1 MRLKVKF
8 LPVGLGWCLGLTAL
22 LIIAGVVLQPAA
34 PVEAKPTFLARA
46 VARYP
51 HIAGSRLDG
60 CILCHRGGLADG
72 ERNAFATDFEEN
84 GYDYAAI
91 ETLDSDGDGFTNLEE
106 FEARTFPG
114 NPKSL
119 PGSKA
124 AAAKPVLEP
133 ASVLC
138 RLDGQQEPLSIMAG
152 FSLQTRLPG
161 LERNDLLRS
170 LILAWTLPQPLPPLN
185 GDADRG
191 RALFEAT
198 TLGANNTLGCSTCH
212 LPDQTTSLGPSR
224 FGMAYRSA
232 TTVRLPVYSGQATTA
247 EAYLLESLINPNLYV
262 MPAFPP
268 GQMPNSYAQDL
279 TPQEIAD
286 LVAYML
292 TLQ

>member
-1 MRLKVKF
+1 MR
-8 LPVGLGWCLGLTAL
+8 PRIAPARVGFGWWLGFTTL
-22 LIIAGVVLQPAA
+22 LLLAGIIFQPAA
-34 PVEAKPTFLARA
+34 VVHAKPPFLAKA
-46 VARYP
+46 VASYP

-60 CILCHRGGLADG
+60 CILCHRDGIGDG

-84 GYDYAAI
+84 GYDFAAI
-91 ETLDSDGDGFTNLEE
+91 ETFDSDGDGFTNLEE

-119 PGSKA
+119 PKSRA
-124 AAAKPVLEP
+124 VAKPAPEP
-133 ASVLC
+133 VPVVC
-138 RLDGQQEPLSIMAG
+138 RLDGHQEPLSIMADL
-152 FSLQTRLPG
+152 SLQTSLPD
-161 LERNDLLRS
+161 LERNGLLRS
-170 LILAWTLPQPLPPLN
+170 LILARTLPQPLPPLS

-224 FGMAYRSA
+224 FGMAYRGA
-232 TTVRLPVYSGQATTA
+232 TIIRLPVYSGQATTG
-247 EAYLLESLINPNLYV
+247 EAYLLESLVNPNLYV
-262 MPAFPP
+262 MPAFTP